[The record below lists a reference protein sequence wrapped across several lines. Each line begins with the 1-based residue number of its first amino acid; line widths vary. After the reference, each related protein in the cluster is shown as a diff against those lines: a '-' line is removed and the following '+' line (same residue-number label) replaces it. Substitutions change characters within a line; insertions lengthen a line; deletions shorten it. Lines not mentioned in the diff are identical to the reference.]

1 MTKKS
6 RLDIISFELGEIMTK
21 KRSKS
26 LFVLFSILLV
36 VCLIACFVNF
46 TYPFAINGN
55 YYAYSNF
62 VSNLRL
68 GEDISSSLKIVYR
81 AEQNDDEST
90 VNYNDLRTS
99 TMDGLKEIVTKE
111 GYKDVTISEYGTDG
125 VVIHIGNLLTEEDKD
140 TVVGLIGNP
149 ATISFSTESD
159 GSKPFAGAKHIK
171 SVDSVQNSNPETGEM
186 MYVVVVEFEKKY
198 ISMIEENSAGKKVY
212 IHLGEQQFAELD
224 YSTGSISD
232 GVIYLQ
238 SSTFKSLLD
247 ATTCANQIRAGM
259 LPLSLTKIS
268 SDYTSPTYGEHT
280 TLLVSIAMAVLVL
293 GAFVFLILKYRH
305 MGWLASFNLLFY
317 IVLGLFFLQ
326 SIPLVHINF
335 AGLLAILICFALAVD
350 GLMTML
356 EKAKENYKAGT
367 QLHIAFREAQ
377 KTTLFKSLFLN
388 ALVLVSG
395 FICLF
400 MPVTSVQ
407 SFGWVALVL
416 SIVSTFTQLALMRLF
431 VKMYLAL
438 NNEDGK
444 KCNFHKG
451 GKNA

>member
-1 MTKKS
+1 
-6 RLDIISFELGEIMTK
+6 MTK

-46 TYPFAINGN
+46 TYPLAVNGN
-55 YYAYSNF
+55 YYSYSNF

-81 AEQNDDEST
+81 AEQNEEESK

-99 TMDGLKEIVTKE
+99 TMDGLKEIITKE
-111 GYKDVTISEYGTDG
+111 GYKDVSVTSYDG
-125 VVIHIGNLLTEEDKD
+125 AEVDNKGIIVHIGNLLTEQDKNN
-140 TVVGLIGNP
+140 VVGLIGNP

-159 GSKPFAGAKHIK
+159 GSNPFAGAKHIK
-171 SVDSVQNSNPETGEM
+171 SVESVQNSNPETGEM
-186 MYVVVVEFEKKY
+186 MFVVVVEFEKEY
-198 ISMIEENSAGKKVY
+198 ISMIEEKSAGNKVY
-212 IHLGEQQFAELD
+212 IHLGDQQFAELD
-224 YSTGSISD
+224 YSTGSISE
-232 GVIYLQ
+232 GLIYLQ

-268 SDYTSPTYGEHT
+268 SDYTSATYGEHT
-280 TLLVSIAMAVLVL
+280 TLLVTIAMCVLVL

-305 MGWLASFNLLFY
+305 MGWIACFNLLFFV
-317 IVLGLFFLQ
+317 VLGLFFLQ

-335 AGLLAILICFALAVD
+335 AGILAMLVCFVLAVD
-350 GLMTML
+350 GLISML
-356 EKAKENYKAGT
+356 EKTKQNYKAGT
-367 QLHIAFREAQ
+367 PLHISFRESQ
-377 KTTLFKSLFLN
+377 KSTLFKSLFLN
-388 ALVLVSG
+388 ALELVAG

-400 MPVTSVQ
+400 MPVASIQ

-416 SIVSTFTQLALMRLF
+416 SIVSTFTNLALMRLF

-451 GKNA
+451 GPNA